1 MSIAG
6 PLKRGRAGISSR
18 ERKAGREEAGAQSRS
33 VESSQ
38 EMRMGRDLWELSDE
52 SAPG

>member
-6 PLKRGRAGISSR
+6 PLKRGRAGISSHER
-18 ERKAGREEAGAQSRS
+18 EAGREEADAQARS

-38 EMRMGRDLWELSDE
+38 EMRMGRDLWELSDV